1 MERLTKRTEDG
12 VVLIGDTVADM
23 QAAAA
28 RALDRLAAYEDKG
41 VAPEDTLTA
50 LEMAKAVCKLAVA
63 DSYIETGLM
72 PERVAEFAEAD
83 KDGRLVVLPKDQ
95 AWWIK
100 GIIDERNQQDQKW
113 GFPQKNTYCEWSSIL
128 AEETGELAKELNEL
142 NFGRGDRSRMIIEAV
157 QVAAVALAILEQS
170 GVAHEVTL
178 KSAAALGRVTNQDTS
193 TMLNGEKSNE
203 GS

>member
-41 VAPEDTLTA
+41 VAPEDA
-50 LEMAKAVCKLAVA
+50 LSAVEMAKVVCKLAVA

>member
-100 GIIDERNQQDQKW
+100 GIIDDRNQQDQKW

>member
-170 GVAHEVTL
+170 GVAYEVTL
-178 KSAAALGRVTNQDTS
+178 KSAAALGRVNNQDTS

>member
-170 GVAHEVTL
+170 GVAYEVTL